1 MTATTRPPADPRDD
15 PQAWVA
21 ADPLLTR
28 AEAEWYAANWRAVNA
43 RIETRDPADPATGLT
58 RVDLRPSRN

>member
-1 MTATTRPPADPRDD
+1 MTATTAPTDPRDD

-21 ADPLLTR
+21 ADPLLTQ

-43 RIETRDPADPATGLT
+43 RIEHRDPHDPATGLT